1 MRDGFTRTGF
11 SFAAVL
17 ACALVL
23 AAPALARGTHT
34 PSPTP
39 AAEDALTR
47 ALARGRLTEAQYA
60 LERARSLFRLGAV
73 RAEFGQ
79 VTRPDPHAAT
89 MILRDLALRL
99 QRLGPAERREA
110 KSLLARPTDS
120 GDPDA
125 YGVPAGDFMESCGT
139 NVCVHWVET
148 TADAADPAWAATTR
162 AVFEDVW
169 QQQVVD
175 MGYRAPLADDD
186 SANQSTT
193 PTFDVYLVELAD
205 DGLFGYCTTDDPD
218 TGLANIGGPYDVS
231 AYCVVDNDYANLAYG
246 GLNPVDALGV
256 TAAHEFFHAV
266 QYAYDWTEDVWFLES
281 LSMWMEDQLAD
292 NATLGLSYD
301 GINDAVNYL
310 GAGPLA
316 FSASPLDRGDAF
328 DPGDPFKYGSWVF
341 WRFIADELLSA
352 DDVRG
357 VLERAD
363 GSSVALL
370 AGRDEFSAQALTAY
384 LAGLPTPLSMRTVM
398 SRFVRANRLREYS
411 DEGAEAAYPKPSA
424 AAVYKLGATRTS
436 TGWRSPK
443 LNHLASRI
451 YSFKPSSSAS
461 RRGALRVSVG
471 LPRLSTGS
479 NAFLIVYF
487 KSGDIA
493 VRSISLNG
501 SGDGS
506 RKVGFGRGRVS
517 KVDLVLTNASTRFDL
532 STCWTWVYVYSCG
545 GARPLDDGRTYSFRA
560 RIA

>member
-1 MRDGFTRTGF
+1 MRGGLTRTGF
-11 SFAAVL
+11 GFAAVL
-17 ACALVL
+17 AFGLL
-23 AAPALARGTHT
+23 FAAPALARGSHT
-34 PSPTP
+34 PSPSP

-60 LERARSLFRLGAV
+60 LERARSLFRLDAV

-79 VTRPDPHAAT
+79 VEQPDPHAAT

-99 QRLGPAERREA
+99 ERLGPAERREA
-110 KSLLARPTDS
+110 KALLARPTDS
-120 GDPDA
+120 ADPDA
-125 YGVPAGDFMESCGT
+125 YSVLPADFKESCGT
-139 NVCVHWVET
+139 NLCVHWVESSD
-148 TADAADPAWAATTR
+148 DAADPAWAATTR

-169 QQQVVD
+169 EQEVVQ
-175 MGYRAPLADDD
+175 MGYRAPLPDDD
-186 SANQSTT
+186 SENQSAT
-193 PTFDVYLVELAD
+193 PAFDVYLANLGD
-205 DGLFGYCTTDDPD
+205 QGLFGYCTTDDPD
-218 TGLANIGGPYDVS
+218 WALANSGGPYDVS
-231 AYCVVDNDYANLAYG
+231 AYCVVDNDFTDLVYG
-246 GLNPVDALGV
+246 GLDPLDALGV

-281 LSMWMEDQLAD
+281 LAMWMEDQLAD
-292 NATLGLSYD
+292 NTALGLSYD
-301 GINDAVNYL
+301 SVNDGVNYL

-316 FSASPLDRGDAF
+316 FSASPLDRGKAF
-328 DPGDPFKYGSWVF
+328 EPDPYKYGSWPF
-341 WRFIADELLSA
+341 WRFFADHLLSV

-363 GSSVALL
+363 GSAPALL
-370 AGRDEFSAQALTAY
+370 ERDEFSAQALAAY
-384 LAGLPTPLSMRTVM
+384 LAALPTPVSMRTVM

-411 DEGAEAAYPKPSA
+411 DEGAEATYPKPAASA
-424 AAVYKLGATRTS
+424 LYKLGPAHPS

-461 RRGALRVSVG
+461 RSGSVRVSVG
-471 LPRLSTGS
+471 LPRLSRGS

-487 KSGDIA
+487 RNGDIS
-493 VRSISLNG
+493 VRPIALNG

-506 RKVGFGRGRVS
+506 RKVPFGRGRVS

-532 STCWTWVYVYSCG
+532 DTCWHWVYVYSCG
-545 GARPLDDGRTYSFRA
+545 GARPLDDGRTYLFRA